1 MLQVFFWMAGDP
13 CKQPKQLNHKDMK
26 PCVFHKHHDYFQ
38 GSELA
43 YILGIMLIVLFP
55 LIVIFTAYIAVKVSN
70 SMRRSIRAQRTGG
83 EARLGRPLDKMY
95 VTEWLHQESNRF
107 VKLLF
112 GPDLAIYTVN
122 RKAEVQRRVGLTSFT
137 RAQLMLSLDST
148 SSPMV
153 LVKSNES
160 HDLVL
165 IFQSVN
171 DRKKFITKL
180 ESFLSTFQRSLEV
193 KKVSREN
200 LLQNA
205 ETKETREKRLETFF
219 REAYAMALGFGKE
232 DIPMKERRQSMI
244 HDMSINLTNQ
254 EFAHALGMKKN
265 DIFVKKMF
273 NIVDKEKSGKITFQN
288 FLDTVVLF
296 TKGTSEDKMRIIFD
310 MCDKDEKSVVDKKEL
325 KEILTSLIEIA
336 KTEKI
341 LDDDVSILINSMFK
355 SAGLEDKPIIDYGD
369 FQQLMK
375 EFNLDYLTVG
385 LDFKAIIIKEI
396 FPKTNILIS
405 GCSAK
410 LS

>member
-1 MLQVFFWMAGDP
+1 
-13 CKQPKQLNHKDMK
+13 
-26 PCVFHKHHDYFQ
+26 
-38 GSELA
+38 
-43 YILGIMLIVLFP
+43 
-55 LIVIFTAYIAVKVSN
+55 
-70 SMRRSIRAQRTGG
+70 
-83 EARLGRPLDKMY
+83 
-95 VTEWLHQESNRF
+95 
-107 VKLLF
+107 
-112 GPDLAIYTVN
+112 
-122 RKAEVQRRVGLTSFT
+122 
-137 RAQLMLSLDST
+137 
-148 SSPMV
+148 
-153 LVKSNES
+153 
-160 HDLVL
+160 
-165 IFQSVN
+165 
-171 DRKKFITKL
+171 
-180 ESFLSTFQRSLEV
+180 
-193 KKVSREN
+193 
-200 LLQNA
+200 
-205 ETKETREKRLETFF
+205 
-219 REAYAMALGFGKE
+219 
-232 DIPMKERRQSMI
+232 MI

-385 LDFKAIIIKEI
+385 LDFKAIII
-396 FPKTNILIS
+396 
-405 GCSAK
+405 
-410 LS
+410 

>member
-1 MLQVFFWMAGDP
+1 
-13 CKQPKQLNHKDMK
+13 
-26 PCVFHKHHDYFQ
+26 
-38 GSELA
+38 
-43 YILGIMLIVLFP
+43 
-55 LIVIFTAYIAVKVSN
+55 
-70 SMRRSIRAQRTGG
+70 
-83 EARLGRPLDKMY
+83 
-95 VTEWLHQESNRF
+95 
-107 VKLLF
+107 
-112 GPDLAIYTVN
+112 
-122 RKAEVQRRVGLTSFT
+122 
-137 RAQLMLSLDST
+137 
-148 SSPMV
+148 MV

-171 DRKKFITKL
+171 DRKKFLTKL

-219 REAYAMALGFGKE
+219 REAYAMALGFGK
-232 DIPMKERRQSMI
+232 DDSPVRERRQSMI

-355 SAGLEDKPIIDYGD
+355 SAGLEDKPIIDYSD

-385 LDFKAIIIKEI
+385 LDFKAIIITEI
-396 FPKTNILIS
+396 FFKN
-405 GCSAK
+405 
-410 LS
+410 